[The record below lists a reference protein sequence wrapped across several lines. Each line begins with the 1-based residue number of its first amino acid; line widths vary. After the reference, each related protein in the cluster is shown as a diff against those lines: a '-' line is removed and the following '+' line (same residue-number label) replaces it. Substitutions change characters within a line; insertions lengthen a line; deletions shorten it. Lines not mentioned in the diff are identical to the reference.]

1 MQGRPKRL
9 TIKKSKSILKKDR
22 KTRERFNELY
32 NCKDSLNLEY
42 DYTFQD
48 FHITKIDDYTD
59 FDVKKCQEDLN
70 KQKQEILN
78 KINNK
83 LK

>member
-1 MQGRPKRL
+1 MQGRPKGKFG
-9 TIKKSKSILKKDR
+9 KKSKSILKKDR
-22 KTRERFNELY
+22 LSRELFNDLY
-32 NCKDSLNLEY
+32 GDLKIDPCY
-42 DYTFQD
+42 DISFRD

>member
-9 TIKKSKSILKKDR
+9 TIKKSKSILNKDR

-32 NCKDSLNLEY
+32 NTDDRLSSEY
-42 DYTFQD
+42 DYAFRD
-48 FHITKIDDYTD
+48 FHIVKNDDYSE
-59 FDVKKCQEDLN
+59 FDVEKCQKDLN

-78 KINNK
+78 KVK
-83 LK
+83 QQKQ